1 MITWLFAVSAAA
13 DDAWLSFYGVSGL
26 ELGLDCVY
34 NTTICRLYDGATAF
48 QFLATT
54 IISLVLVL
62 VVVAACSL
70 PPTTAV
76 LGRALGAMLA
86 VFTIFQMI
94 AFALMADVVAE
105 FDDTNIKA
113 GPTLGVAVMAWLFG
127 LVGTI
132 TIMYL
137 NSRVTSAHEGPLRQ
151 FMSRGGGVA
160 RGASAEQQVGTV

>member
-1 MITWLFAVSAAA
+1 MARHRPTRAKQQSLLGLATLTPPPLIFPK
-13 DDAWLSFYGVSGL
+13 FRSGL
-26 ELGLDCVY
+26 
-34 NTTICRLYDGATAF
+34 
-48 QFLATT
+48 
-54 IISLVLVL
+54 
-62 VVVAACSL
+62 
-70 PPTTAV
+70 PPAP
-76 LGRALGAMLA
+76 LFPL
-86 VFTIFQMI
+86 FTS
-94 AFALMADVVAE
+94 V
-105 FDDTNIKA
+105 DDTNIKA